1 MTAGQTDGTKT
12 DGASADGVSVDGAA
26 AARQMW
32 MLAEPIHVMTYFTA
46 ESRAAYEAAG
56 LRGFWRGYFAGRAGA
71 LGPVGPAP
79 VIAAF
84 YGFAPPMVER
94 ALPSIWQ
101 LISPATAMEARTAG
115 AVAALRRVLTGA
127 GLATDGPEIEA
138 VAGGL
143 HAAMS
148 GTDCGGRVLG
158 AANAALPVPDEPL
171 ARLWLAAT
179 VLREHRGD
187 GHIAALVAADLDG
200 LEVQVLRAGLD
211 MHREVMQPNRGWTDE
226 EWDAAAG
233 RLADRGLLGADGRAT
248 TEGGQ
253 LVLDLEAATNRA
265 AARPWT
271 AAGPAAVA
279 DLAKRLAPVA
289 AACRAEMPPRTP
301 IGLPYESGAGA
312 AP

>member
-1 MTAGQTDGTKT
+1 MSDGQA
-12 DGASADGVSVDGAA
+12 DGAAAAAA

-32 MLAEPIHVMTYFTA
+32 MLAEPVHVMTYFTA

-71 LGPVGPAP
+71 LGRVGPAP

-94 ALPSIWQ
+94 ALPSVWT
-101 LISPATAMEARTAG
+101 LISPSAAMEARTAG
-115 AVAALRRVLTGA
+115 AVAALRRVLAGA
-127 GLATDGPEIEA
+127 GLDPEGPDVEA
-138 VAGGL
+138 AAGGL
-143 HAAMS
+143 EAAMA
-148 GTDCGGRVLG
+148 GADCGGRVLG

-211 MHREVMQPNRGWTDE
+211 MHRDVMQPNRGWTDG
-226 EWDAAAG
+226 EWDAAAA
-233 RLADRGLLGADGRAT
+233 RLAGRGLLGADGRAT
-248 TEGGQ
+248 PAGEQ
-253 LVLDLEAATNRA
+253 LVLGLEAATNRA
-265 AARPWT
+265 AARPWA
-271 AAGPAAVA
+271 AAGPAAAA
-279 DLAKRLAPVA
+279 DLATRLAPIS

-301 IGLPYESGAGA
+301 IGLPYESGAP
-312 AP
+312 APPGP

>member
-1 MTAGQTDGTKT
+1 MTAQA
-12 DGASADGVSVDGAA
+12 GAADGPANVAVSLAGTADAA
-26 AARQMW
+26 AVARRMW
-32 MLAEPIHVMTYFTA
+32 MLAEPVHVMTYFTA
-46 ESRAAYEAAG
+46 EGRAAYEAAG

-71 LGPVGPAP
+71 LGPVGAAP

-94 ALPSIWQ
+94 ALPAVWQ
-101 LISPATAMEARTAG
+101 LISPEAAMAARTAG
-115 AVAALRRVLTGA
+115 AVAALRRVLDGA
-127 GLATDGPEIEA
+127 GLASDGAAVEA

-143 HAAMS
+143 HAAMA
-148 GTDCGGRVLG
+148 GADCGGRVLG

-200 LEVQVLRAGLD
+200 LEVQALRAGLD

-226 EWDAAAG
+226 EWDAAAA
-233 RLADRGLLGADGRAT
+233 RLVDRGLLGADGRAT
-248 TEGGQ
+248 PDGEQ
-253 LVLDLEAATNRA
+253 LVLDLEAATDRA
-265 AARPWT
+265 AARPWASVDPG
-271 AAGPAAVA
+271 AAA
-279 DLAKRLAPVA
+279 DLAGWLAPIS

-301 IGLPYESGAGA
+301 IGLPYEGAG
-312 AP
+312 